1 MAEEAGGGRG
11 PSIGRV
17 LRLAFDTIAAQPFL
31 TLGLAF
37 LVAALP
43 SRVMDY
49 GMRWAEPLIQG
60 RLSTGG
66 RVSAYL
72 AMAFVA
78 TALSSI
84 GQAALVAP
92 VWCRA
97 MNRRAGFGESLRAMF
112 AVLPTVVVVSFI
124 FDAVAALGFAALVVP
139 GIIAICAWAVAV
151 PVLVAEQCGPIEA
164 LRRSAY
170 LTRHARWNVFALL
183 VIDFA
188 VALLI
193 GLVSKRLLLLVP
205 DSWTTLGQWIFGID
219 VPLVPYLITCLI
231 QMVTVAMFG
240 SMWNALYIELRD
252 WKDGPPRDA
261 LAEVFA

>member
-1 MAEEAGGGRG
+1 MEEEAGGGGG

-43 SRVMDY
+43 SRVLDY

-66 RVSAYL
+66 RVSAY
-72 AMAFVA
+72 VA
-78 TALSSI
+78 VALVAIALSSM

-92 VWCRA
+92 VWSQA
-97 MNRRAGFGESLRAMF
+97 MNRRAGFWESLRAMLG
-112 AVLPTVVVVSFI
+112 VLPTVVAVSFI

-170 LTRHARWNVFALL
+170 LTRHARWKVFALL
-183 VIDFA
+183 VIYLA
-188 VALLI
+188 AASLI
-193 GLVSKRLLLLVP
+193 GLVSKRLQLLVP
-205 DSWTTLGQWIFGID
+205 ETWANWRQARFGID
-219 VPLVPYLITCLI
+219 VPLVPYLITSLV
-231 QMVTVAMFG
+231 QMVTEAMFG

-252 WKDGPPRDA
+252 WKDGLPRDA